1 MYERERSYHS
11 LVPGQGLVEKMG
23 ESGAEV
29 LMTECSHAAK
39 GARPSLRIRYQQ
51 QLVVY
56 QVNQVR
62 DLYSSSQG
70 NDE

>member
-39 GARPSLRIRYQQ
+39 GARPGLRIRYQQ
-51 QLVVY
+51 QLVMY
-56 QVNQVR
+56 
-62 DLYSSSQG
+62 
-70 NDE
+70 